1 MCGGRVDHIHALFCA
16 IAEHNGKPPM
26 PSQIMAAMLDLTP
39 VRALA
44 DIYHTAAVMVGEST

>member
-1 MCGGRVDHIHALFCA
+1 
-16 IAEHNGKPPM
+16 M

-44 DIYHTAAVMVGEST
+44 DIYHKAAGMVGVST